1 MRYTTIIDITE
12 IPDVYRNSNVRL
24 VYLHLVLKS
33 GYHEDDLD
41 KIKLSVRGIM
51 YGTGLSLSAVRH
63 ALQVLEKNG
72 LLEKRDNSTFIR
84 KFLYQKAVKKRPK
97 ASEIDHGGNR
107 VESSTAAVQE
117 VGSELS
123 DLEKWRRRRDSFIK
137 YYQDLQEKAKNGD
150 ESARSAVARNKKLYE
165 SYINDKES

>member
-1 MRYTTIIDITE
+1 MRYTTIIDISE
-12 IPDVYRNSNVRL
+12 IQDVYRNSNVRL

-33 GYHEDDLD
+33 GYHDDDLD

-72 LLEKRDNSTFIR
+72 LLERRNGSTYVR
-84 KFLYQKAVKKRPK
+84 KFLYQKAAKKRPK
-97 ASEIDHGGNR
+97 ASEIDPGGKR
-107 VESSTAAVQE
+107 VDSSSAAVQE

-123 DLEKWRRRRDSFIK
+123 DLEKWRKRRDSFIK
-137 YYQDLQEKAKNGD
+137 YYQDLQERAKNGD
-150 ESARSAVARNKKLYE
+150 ETARAAVARNKKLYE
-165 SYINDKES
+165 NYVSAKDQ